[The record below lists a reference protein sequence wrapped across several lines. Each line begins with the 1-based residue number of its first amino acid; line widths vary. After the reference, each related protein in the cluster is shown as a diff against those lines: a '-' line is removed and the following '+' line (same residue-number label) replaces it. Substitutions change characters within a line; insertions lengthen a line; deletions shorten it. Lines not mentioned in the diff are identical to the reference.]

1 MKKIAA
7 ICLVLFTCYS
17 YADEWEDELNNDLNW
32 LPPEQYDELQAF
44 SLLPAEQ
51 QLNEILEKTKYLGMD
66 YIRHREIF
74 LKNPE
79 AKSLLFNRFETAELA
94 QGNFQHSILWNILSD
109 RLLFDTRL
117 TKNKLTRDEELR
129 LADIFEKHLSHYLR
143 TYKKFDT
150 LCMRI
155 EHLINIIRY
164 DENIAASPGYGLRI
178 YEKYI
183 KKGYK
188 DLIYEFDEEMFS
200 SVNN

>member
-17 YADEWEDELNNDLNW
+17 YADEWEDELNDLSW

-66 YIRHREIF
+66 YIRHREFF
-74 LKNPE
+74 LRNPE
-79 AKSLLFNRFETAELA
+79 AVSLLFEHFEKAELA
-94 QGNFQHSILWNILSD
+94 WDNSIYSILWDMLY
-109 RLLFDTRL
+109 RRVFE
-117 TKNKLTRDEELR
+117 KLARDEELR
-129 LADIFEKHLSHYLR
+129 LVGILETHLDLYLK
-143 TYKKFDT
+143 TYKKVDALF
-150 LCMRI
+150 MRI
-155 EHLINIIRY
+155 EHAMNVLKTG
-164 DENIAASPGYGLRI
+164 ENIAASPGYGLRI